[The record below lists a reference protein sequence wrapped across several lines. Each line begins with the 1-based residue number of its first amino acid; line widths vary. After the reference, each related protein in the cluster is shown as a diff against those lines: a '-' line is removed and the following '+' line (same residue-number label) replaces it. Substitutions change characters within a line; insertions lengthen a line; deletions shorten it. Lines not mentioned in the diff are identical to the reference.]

1 VSKSSA
7 AVRVGIFAAALVV
20 VFGGAFA
27 AGAAIDPD
35 AGDGDA
41 GQHGETAAHG
51 GDAAAHD
58 PAKGAT
64 APRRIV
70 IDERDFEPGVPGTLA
85 FQVVDRDGRAIE
97 DFDVAHEREMH
108 VIVARHDLTG
118 YQHLHPRP
126 TGNGRWAVEVSFP
139 DAGPHRVF
147 ADFVTGGEAHTL
159 GADVEVAGA
168 YTPRGLQAPASS
180 ATAGDGYEVAVARGG
195 DERRFTVTRDG
206 RPVDDIEPYLGARG
220 HLVALRAGSLAFQ
233 HVHPK
238 DEATIGREIAF
249 DVALPRAGDY
259 RLFLQFKHDGRVRT
273 AELTERVGT
282 AAAPAHEEDGH
293 GH

>member
-1 VSKSSA
+1 LA
-7 AVRVGIFAAALVV
+7 V
-20 VFGGAFA
+20 VFGAAFA
-27 AGAAIDPD
+27 AGAALDPD

-41 GQHGETAAHG
+41 SQHGEAVAHG
-51 GDAAAHD
+51 GDTAEHR
-58 PAKGAT
+58 PTGSAT
-64 APRRIV
+64 APQRLV
-70 IDERDFEPGVPGTLA
+70 IDDSNFEPGAGGTLA
-85 FQVVDRDGRAIE
+85 FRIVDGAGRAIE

-108 VIVARHDLTG
+108 LIVARRDLTG

-126 TGNGRWAVEVSFP
+126 VGNGRWAVDVSFQE
-139 DAGPHRVF
+139 AGPHRVF
-147 ADFVTGGEAHTL
+147 ADFVTDGEAHTL

-168 YTPRGLQAPASS
+168 YAARALPRPAT
-180 ATAGDGYEVAVARGG
+180 AADAGDGYVVTVARTG
-195 DERRFTVTRDG
+195 DERRFTVTKDG

-238 DEATIGREIAF
+238 DEATVGREIAF
-249 DVALPRAGDY
+249 DVALPRSGDY

-273 AELTERVGT
+273 AALTERVDK
-282 AAAPAHEEDGH
+282 AAPSHGEDGH